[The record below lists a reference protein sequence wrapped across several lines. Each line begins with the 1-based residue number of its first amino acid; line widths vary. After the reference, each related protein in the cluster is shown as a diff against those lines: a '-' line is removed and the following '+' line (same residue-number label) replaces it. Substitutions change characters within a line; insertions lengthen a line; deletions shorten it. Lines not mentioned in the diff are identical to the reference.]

1 MNSTRTLISVLVA
14 LVLLAAAC
22 GSDSDDGGS
31 EVTSEETSTS
41 TSEPADEATAE
52 ATAEATEE
60 ETTTTT
66 EPAAEEESTTTTTEP
81 AELTASWQGVTED
94 TIELG
99 FILPDYDQ
107 LRELGLVDINVGDQ
121 QLTVDTLVA
130 DLNSRGG
137 ILGRQISGT
146 LETVFPLGLAEAEA
160 ACVLFTEDIGVFAV
174 IGEFS
179 GPAAD
184 ANVCFTD
191 LAETIM
197 VGGQP
202 SPEQLEQAKV
212 AWISSNLSAER
223 RLKGAVELMDADG
236 LIGDRVA
243 VAMDASEQDLG
254 DDIVIPALEERGYE
268 VVTRVVQD
276 VPPADT
282 VAAEEQWEVFIER
295 FGVDEVDTVV
305 LVESTAVPGANYLAT
320 SAFEAQVLVA
330 DTGEIMQTLAD
341 YGVATPE
348 QLEGI
353 IGTGGLDPAERLE
366 LEETQACI
374 DAFEAVNP
382 DIEVLPSGEVPE
394 GEPDWMAG
402 IIRVCVELRLFELIA
417 TAAGADLNPDS
428 FLAAAEGLG
437 PLDLPGQLFSSL
449 APAKWDADDGL
460 RLLIFDADADVL
472 GRGVPYSDV
481 ARIG

>member
-1 MNSTRTLISVLVA
+1 MKSMVKLVSLLLA
-14 LVLLAAAC
+14 LVMLAAAC
-22 GSDSDDGGS
+22 GSDSGD
-31 EVTSEETSTS
+31 VAAEESTTST
-41 TSEPADEATAE
+41 TEATE
-52 ATAEATEE
+52 DATEE

-66 EPAAEEESTTTTTEP
+66 EAVSEEESTTTTTEV

-99 FILPDYDQ
+99 FILPDYVQ
-107 LRELGLVDINVGDQ
+107 LRELGLVDIDTGDQ

-191 LAETIM
+191 LTETLM

-223 RLKGAVELMDADG
+223 RLNGAIEIMDANG

-243 VAMDASEQDLG
+243 VAMEASEQDLG

-276 VPPADT
+276 VPPTDT
-282 VAAEEQWEVFIER
+282 VAAEEQWGVFIEKFR
-295 FGVDEVDTVV
+295 VEEVDTVV
-305 LVESTAVPGANYLAT
+305 LVESASVPGANYLAT
-320 SAFEAQVLVA
+320 SDLEAQILVA

-353 IGTGGLDPAERLE
+353 VGTGGLDSAERLE

-374 DAFEAVNP
+374 DAFEAANP
-382 DIEVLPSGEVPE
+382 DIEVLPSSEVPE
-394 GEPDWMAG
+394 GEPDWMGG
-402 IIRVCVELRLFELIA
+402 IVRVCVELRLFELIA
-417 TAAGADLNPDS
+417 TAAGADLNPDT

-437 PLDLPGQLFSSL
+437 PIELPGQAFSSL

-460 RLLIFDADADVL
+460 RLLIFDAEADVD
-472 GRGVPYSDV
+472 GRGVPYSD
-481 ARIG
+481 ITKID

>member
-1 MNSTRTLISVLVA
+1 MKSTRTLISVLLA
-14 LVLLAAAC
+14 LVVLAAAC
-22 GSDSDDGGS
+22 GSDDDSGEVAS
-31 EVTSEETSTS
+31 EQSSTS
-41 TSEPADEATAE
+41 TSEAAE
-52 ATAEATEE
+52 EVTEE

-66 EPAAEEESTTTTTEP
+66 TTEPVAEDESTTTTTEP
-81 AELTASWQGVTED
+81 AELTASWKGVTED

-130 DLNSRGG
+130 DINSRGG

-223 RLKGAVELMDADG
+223 RLEGA
-236 LIGDRVA
+236 
-243 VAMDASEQDLG
+243 
-254 DDIVIPALEERGYE
+254 
-268 VVTRVVQD
+268 
-276 VPPADT
+276 
-282 VAAEEQWEVFIER
+282 F
-295 FGVDEVDTVV
+295 
-305 LVESTAVPGANYLAT
+305 
-320 SAFEAQVLVA
+320 
-330 DTGEIMQTLAD
+330 
-341 YGVATPE
+341 
-348 QLEGI
+348 
-353 IGTGGLDPAERLE
+353 
-366 LEETQACI
+366 
-374 DAFEAVNP
+374 
-382 DIEVLPSGEVPE
+382 
-394 GEPDWMAG
+394 
-402 IIRVCVELRLFELIA
+402 
-417 TAAGADLNPDS
+417 
-428 FLAAAEGLG
+428 
-437 PLDLPGQLFSSL
+437 
-449 APAKWDADDGL
+449 
-460 RLLIFDADADVL
+460 
-472 GRGVPYSDV
+472 
-481 ARIG
+481 